1 MTQKETQDPRDI
13 IPLIAFAITFTSE
26 LEEIIILFLF
36 FFLSQIKVSTLHFRA
51 LTC

>member
-1 MTQKETQDPRDI
+1 MTQKETKDPKDI

-36 FFLSQIKVSTLHFRA
+36 FFLVRLKL
-51 LTC
+51 